1 MDNKNDLPSTTIV
14 LPKNRLVLPPILS
27 RQRKSSSSS
36 LTSNATT
43 SLDVETNN
51 RFALSS
57 KQNSFMK
64 SISETL

>member
-43 SLDVETNN
+43 SLDVEINN
-51 RFALSS
+51 RFALSP

-64 SISETL
+64 SISETS